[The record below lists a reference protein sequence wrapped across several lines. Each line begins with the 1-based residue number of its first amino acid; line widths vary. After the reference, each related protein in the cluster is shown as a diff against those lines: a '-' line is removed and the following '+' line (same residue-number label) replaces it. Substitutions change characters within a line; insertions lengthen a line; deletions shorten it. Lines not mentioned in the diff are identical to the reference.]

1 MRVMLTALVFLTLP
15 FSSYPAKA
23 DPYRWCAIY
32 RSGGSE
38 SCYFTTLEQCQAS
51 VSGRG
56 GFCRL
61 NYYHDGQRARSP
73 GAAPVGPRRRS

>member
-1 MRVMLTALVFLTLP
+1 MRVMLTALVFLALP
-15 FSSYPAKA
+15 FAPYPARA

-38 SCYFTTLEQCQAS
+38 SCYFATLEQCRAS

-61 NYYHDGQRARSP
+61 NYYNDGRSAQVP
-73 GAAPVGPRRRS
+73 GAGSRGPRRQP